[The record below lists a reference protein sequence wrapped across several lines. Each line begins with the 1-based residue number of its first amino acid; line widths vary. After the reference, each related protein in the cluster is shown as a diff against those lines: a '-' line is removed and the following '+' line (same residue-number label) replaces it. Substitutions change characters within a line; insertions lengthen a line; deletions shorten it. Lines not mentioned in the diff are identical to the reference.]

1 MASITAN
8 QLKTKGVSALES
20 VIDEHQAA
28 IITVRGKGR
37 YVVMD
42 LETYNHLRE
51 CELES
56 AIVETRKELEQGE
69 VFNDTIDE
77 HIKRITHEL

>member
-20 VIDEHQAA
+20 TIDEHRAVM
-28 IITVRGKGR
+28 ITVRGKNR

-42 LETYNHLRE
+42 LDTYNHLRE
-51 CELES
+51 CELEA
-56 AIVETRKELEQGE
+56 AIVETKKEIEQGE
-69 VFNDTIDE
+69 VFKDSIDE
-77 HIKRITHEL
+77 HMKRITDGL

>member
-1 MASITAN
+1 MATITAN

-20 VIDEHQAA
+20 IIDGNNAA
-28 IITVRGKGR
+28 IVTVRGKDK

-51 CELES
+51 CELEA
-56 AIVETRKELEQGE
+56 AIIETKREVEQGE
-69 VFNDTIDE
+69 ILDDSIDE
-77 HIKRITHEL
+77 HIKRIADEL

>member
-8 QLKTKGVSALES
+8 ELKTKGVSAL
-20 VIDEHQAA
+20 AA
-28 IITVRGKGR
+28 IIHESKAAMITVRGENK

-42 LETYNHLRE
+42 FETYNHLRE
-51 CELES
+51 CELEA
-56 AIVETRKELEQGE
+56 AITEARKELEQGE

-77 HIKRITHEL
+77 HIRRIRDEL

>member
-1 MASITAN
+1 MANITAN
-8 QLKTKGVSALES
+8 QLKTKGISALEP
-20 VIDEHQAA
+20 IIGEHKAVM
-28 IITVRGKGR
+28 ITVRGKNR

-51 CELES
+51 CELEA

-69 VFNDTIDE
+69 VFKDTIDE
-77 HIKRITHEL
+77 HIKRITDGL